1 MRFAVLFLALV
12 ACGPSFPEV
21 TAPLE
26 YASPLFGSGGWGYAA
41 GQAQPGAEVP
51 NGLVNVGPDTSGPN
65 GTVRFLH
72 FDGYWAGDN
81 LVQGFSHLH
90 LSGTGGADYG
100 ILSLMPTD
108 LLDAAHLTADTYQS
122 KFRKSTEVASPGFYG
137 VTLLEG
143 NIGVELTASS
153 RVAHHRYTF
162 PAGTRRVVL
171 IDLDHH
177 LDGGS
182 NTDASLVIGADGH
195 LRGHFHSVG
204 DMSRGFGGQDIFFEL
219 RARTPWTSSQVWSA
233 TSPLA
238 PGTTASGTGVGA
250 ALEFDATASAPVELQ
265 VAVSY
270 VSAEGAAA
278 ALAAEAPGWDF
289 DGMRAAAEKQW
300 GDLLGR
306 VRVWGGTDAERALF
320 YSAVHHL
327 FVMPNTSQDV
337 DGTYRGHDGQLHQAD
352 GFTFVSNLSLWD
364 TYRTAHPLYHLLAPD
379 RGLDAVRSL
388 HAMAQQRGVFPKWP
402 MALGDSGSMVGAG
415 AEVVL
420 ADAWAR
426 GVRGFDAE
434 GAYGLLRA
442 AALDATA
449 PPAGRGGRGGVE
461 DYDALGYVP
470 GTQRTGSVSV
480 TCEFAQDDFAL
491 GNLAEAL
498 GHADDAQRLRARS
511 KLYTRLYDP
520 ASGFLRAK
528 NPDGSLTVTSGF
540 DPLLLSDEYVEA
552 NAWHTVFCAPH
563 DVEGTVAMLGGQDA
577 FIAKLTDFFQKSKDE
592 FEGLAPDSVLRS
604 FPRPYYWA
612 GNEPDIHAAY
622 LFAQAGRPDLTQRWV
637 RWVEDA
643 FFNPG
648 VDGLPGNDDGGA
660 MSAWWVFSA
669 LGFYPLVGT
678 DQLIVGAPRFP
689 KVALAVQ
696 GGTFTIEAPQVSAQN
711 LYVQSVELNGKPL
724 TTPMLRMADLKPGGT
739 LAFTMGPKPSSW
751 GRH

>member
-1 MRFAVLFLALV
+1 MRSSLLLLALA
-12 ACGPSFPEV
+12 ACGPDFPEV
-21 TAPLE
+21 TAPLK
-26 YASPLFGSGGWGYAA
+26 YASPRFGSGGFAYAA
-41 GQAQPGAEVP
+41 GQAQPGAQVP
-51 NGLVNVGPDTSGPN
+51 NGLVNVGPDTTGVN
-65 GTVRFLH
+65 GTIRFLH
-72 FDGYWAGDN
+72 FDGYWAGDDT
-81 LVQGFSHLH
+81 VQGFSQLH

-108 LLDAAHLTADTYQS
+108 GLDASRLTADGYQS

-137 VTLLEG
+137 VTLLRG

-162 PAGTRRVVL
+162 PAGARRVVL

-177 LDGGS
+177 LDGGV
-182 NTDASLVIGADGH
+182 NGNASLAVGADGH
-195 LRGHFHSVG
+195 VRGRFHSTG
-204 DMSRGFGGQDIFFEL
+204 DMSRGFGGQDVFFEL

-233 TSPLA
+233 SSPLA
-238 PGTTASGTGVGA
+238 PGTSAAGTGVGA
-250 ALEFDATASAPVELQ
+250 ALEFDAADSAPVELQ
-265 VAVSY
+265 VAVSF

-278 ALAAEAPGWDF
+278 NLAAEAPGWDF
-289 DGMRAAAEKQW
+289 DGTRAAAEQQW
-300 GDLLGR
+300 AELLGR
-306 VRVWGGTDAERALF
+306 VRVWGGSEDERALF

-327 FVMPNTSQDV
+327 FVMPNAAQDA
-337 DGTYRGHDGQLHQAD
+337 DGTYRGHDGQLHHAD

-364 TYRTAHPLYHLLAPD
+364 TYRTAHPLYHLLAPE

-402 MALGDSGSMVGAG
+402 MALGDTGSMVGAG

-426 GVRGFDAE
+426 GVKDFDGA
-434 GAYGLLRA
+434 GAYDLLRA
-442 AALDATA
+442 AALGATA
-449 PPAGRGGRGGVE
+449 PAAGRGGREGVE
-461 DYDALGYVP
+461 AYDALGYVP
-470 GTQRTGSVSV
+470 GTRGGSVSV

-491 GNLAEAL
+491 GNFAEAL
-498 GHADDAQRLRARS
+498 GRTDDAQRLHARA
-511 KLYTRLYDP
+511 KQYPRLYDA

-528 NPDGSLTVTSGF
+528 NADGTLTVTSGF
-540 DPLLLSDEYVEA
+540 DPLVLSEEYVEA

-563 DVEGTVAMLGGQDA
+563 DVDGSVAMLGGQDA

-592 FEGLAPDSVLRS
+592 WESLAPTSLLRS
-604 FPRPYYWA
+604 LPRPYYWA
-612 GNEPDIHAAY
+612 GNEPDIHAGY
-622 LFAQAGRPDLTQRWV
+622 LFAQAGRPDLTQQWV

-678 DQLIVGAPRFP
+678 DQFIVGAPRFP
-689 KVALAVQ
+689 KVVLAVK
-696 GGTFTIEAPQVSAQN
+696 GGSFTLEAPQASAKN
-711 LYVQSVELNGKPL
+711 LYVQAAELNGKPL
-724 TTPMLRMADLKPGGT
+724 TAPVLRMADLKPGGT
-739 LAFTMGPKPSSW
+739 LTFTMGPKPSAW
-751 GRH
+751 GRR